1 LAPVASVWGIVVA
14 AGAGSRFGGAKQ
26 FAQLGSG
33 RVVDWAVVATAGVC
47 EGVVLVLPPDVA
59 WDGVAVAATV
69 PGGATRA
76 ESVRAGLAA
85 VPADALIIVVHDAA
99 RPLAPPGLFLAVIA
113 AVAAGADGALPGVP
127 VTDTLKQTDGDRVVA
142 TVPRGDLVAA
152 QTPQAFRA
160 DVLRRAHAGVADA
173 TDDAALVEAVGGKV
187 VVVPGAQAN
196 MKLTTASDLA
206 LAAALLEWAAK
217 S

>member
-1 LAPVASVWGIVVA
+1 MASVWGIVVA
-14 AGAGSRFGGAKQ
+14 AGAGTRFGGAKQ

-47 EGVVLVLPPDVA
+47 EGVVLVLPPDVV

-127 VTDTLKQTDGDRVVA
+127 ITDTLKQTDGDRVVA

-206 LAAALLEWAAK
+206 LASALLEWAAK